1 MKLVAVSAG
10 GPREVKWRGR
20 TVRTSIFKQPV
31 PGRVHVARLNI
42 EGDEQSDLSVHGG
55 PDKAVYAYP
64 AEHYTA
70 WRRELPNADLPWG
83 AFGENL
89 TTEGLLENQVSI
101 GDRYRIGTTELVV
114 TQPRAPCYKLGVRF
128 GRPDM
133 VKLFHESG
141 RSGFY
146 LAVAR
151 EGELGAGDTI
161 ERVAQDGGGLTVADV
176 VRLYAADAAD
186 QALLQRASRHPAL
199 PASWRDYFRQRLW
212 EPDEPPG

>member
-1 MKLVAVSAG
+1 M
-10 GPREVKWRGR
+10 
-20 TVRTSIFKQPV
+20 RTSIFKQPV
-31 PGRVHVARLNI
+31 RGRVHVARLNI
-42 EGDEQSDLSVHGG
+42 DGDEQSDLSVHGG

-70 WRRELPNADLPWG
+70 WRRKLPDADLPWG

-186 QALLQRASRHPAL
+186 QALLRRASRHPAL

-212 EPDEPPG
+212 EPDVPPG